1 MNSHKITLIRQISRL
16 QRNTRNLHIWLTLYG
31 VLILFLLFTVSP
43 FIINILAA
51 FKNNTEI
58 SKGVFQL
65 PEEWLWTNFVK
76 AWMQARFS
84 SYFRSSTIVAISV
97 VSVSSLLSALSGYA
111 FARMKFHLS
120 RYLFIVL
127 LLGMMVPQESY
138 IINLYYQLRKIGLTD
153 TYWGLIL
160 PQIGMSVCFGSF
172 WMRAAFSEIPG
183 DLEDAAKMDGCSSF
197 DILWRVMLPLVLPA
211 VLTMAVLFFVWTWND
226 FLLALVM
233 VTSESLRTLPLGLAL
248 FQGRYARD
256 IPLTSAGATI
266 VSLPIIILY
275 LAFQRKFMR
284 GVTTGAVKE

>member
-1 MNSHKITLIRQISRL
+1 MSSHKITLVRQNSRL
-16 QRNTRNLHIWLTLYG
+16 QRTTRNLHIWLTLYG
-31 VLILFLLFTVSP
+31 VLIIFLLFTVSP
-43 FIINILAA
+43 LMINILAA

-120 RYLFIVL
+120 RFLFIVL

-211 VLTMAVLFFVWTWND
+211 VLTMAVLFFIWTWND

-248 FQGRYARD
+248 FQGQYARD

-284 GVTTGAVKE
+284 GVTTGAVKG